1 MKKLFFIPA
10 TSQLSLPALITIC
23 SLTLFA
29 TTALAQVDE
38 NISYAQ
44 LLKEKKY
51 AEVERRA
58 NTQLSAQPELA
69 EALFAKLEVILRLDQ
84 DALLD
89 EGIKLADQC
98 VKAHPDDS
106 KCHEFRGRILFKN
119 VRRSSIIDAIGL
131 YNKVK
136 TEFRKSL
143 DLDPKNISAR
153 YHFLQLFLKNNSIIA
168 KSITTTGEDAKN
180 LIIETYKVLPSIA
193 TLLQSNLDI
202 YDDNL
207 SRAQA
212 AALAVNPKDNDDAIE
227 IQTKILHEI
236 ASRYIQKKENS
247 LAAKLYA
254 ELVKRYPSSIV
265 AHSQLGRLLQEQN
278 KHQEAA
284 PVLEK
289 LTQLEPSAQNFYR
302 LSKSQIVLND
312 KINANLSLEKS
323 INAAP
328 GLNKKDL
335 QDAQALVKQ
344 IKNSS
349 ETKIN

>member
-1 MKKLFFIPA
+1 MKKLFFIH
-10 TSQLSLPALITIC
+10 SLISIC
-23 SLTLFA
+23 LTTFA
-29 TTALAQVDE
+29 ANVLAQADE
-38 NISYAQ
+38 PPTYAQ

-51 AEVERRA
+51 SAVEQRA
-58 NTQLSAQPELA
+58 NAQLEAQANLP

-84 DALLD
+84 DSLLD
-89 EGIKLADQC
+89 EGIKIADQC

-136 TEFRKSL
+136 AEFRKSL
-143 DLDPKNISAR
+143 ELDPKNISAR

-180 LIIETYKVLPSIA
+180 LIIETYKVLPAIA
-193 TLLQSNLDI
+193 TLLQANLDI

-236 ASRYIQKKENS
+236 ASRYLQKKES
-247 LAAKLYA
+247 SQATKLYT
-254 ELVKRYPSSIV
+254 ELVKRYPTSVV
-265 AHSQLGRLLQEQN
+265 AHSQLSRLLQEQN
-278 KHQEAA
+278 KHQEAIS
-284 PVLEK
+284 VLEN
-289 LTQLEPSAQNFYR
+289 LTQLEPTAQNFYR

-349 ETKIN
+349 EAKIN